1 LAANKEVMA
10 DANLIGRKRER
21 TRLQKLL
28 TSKKSEFL
36 AVFGRRRIGKTYLIK
51 KYFNYQ
57 FDFFITGMANATT
70 AQQLFNFD
78 TELSRQSHLVFD
90 TPSENWLQAFQRL
103 RQHLE
108 ERKSDGKLV
117 IFIDELP
124 WMDTHGSDFIIALEH
139 FWNAWATHRE
149 DIFLIVCGSA
159 ASWMLEEVINS
170 TGGLH
175 NRVTAQMKIEP
186 FTLAET
192 EELLKSKNCELDRYQ
207 LIQLYMCLGGIPYYL
222 DAIESGK
229 SAAQNIQDLF
239 FEKGGLLRQE
249 FHNLYRALFK
259 RHVIYEKVVEVLSS
273 KTYGMARNEIIQ
285 NSKIQSGGTLSKVLI
300 DLEESGFIASYS
312 SLDGK
317 QKNTIYRL
325 SDYFSAF
332 YFRFLQHPQSN
343 NWLQL
348 IDQPTHRV
356 WQGFTFEQVCLDHI
370 LQIKKALG
378 IGGIQAEHAAWRG
391 STENKGAQI
400 DLLIDRRDH
409 VINLCECKF
418 HLDTFAINKSYAD
431 ALRSKI
437 TVFKDVSKTKKAV
450 HLTFVSTYGIHQ
462 NQYSDM
468 LVHNE
473 VTMDSLF
480 ETV

>member
-1 LAANKEVMA
+1 MA
-10 DANLIGRKRER
+10 DLTIIGRKRER
-21 TRLQKLL
+21 TRIHKLL
-28 TSKKSEFL
+28 TSRKSEFL

-51 KYFNYQ
+51 KYFSYQ

-78 TELSRQSHLVFD
+78 TEMSRQSQLVFD
-90 TPSENWLQAFQRL
+90 TPSENWIQAFQRL

-108 ERKSDGKLV
+108 LRNAEGKLV

-170 TGGLH
+170 IGGLH

-222 DAIESGK
+222 EAIEPGK

-259 RHVIYEKVVEVLSS
+259 RHEIYEKVVEVLST

-312 SLDGK
+312 SLDRK

-332 YFRFLQHPQSN
+332 YFRFLQKPTSS

-348 IDQPTHRV
+348 IDQPSHRA

-378 IGGIQAEHAAWRG
+378 ISGIQAEHAAWRG
-391 STENKGAQI
+391 SMEDKGAQI

-418 HLDTFAINKSYAD
+418 HLDTFSIDKSYAD
-431 ALRSKI
+431 SLRSKI
-437 TVFKDVSKTKKAV
+437 TVFKEVSKTKKAL
-450 HLTFVSTYGIHQ
+450 HLTFVSTYGLHR

-473 VTMDSLF
+473 VTMDAFF
-480 ETV
+480 ETN